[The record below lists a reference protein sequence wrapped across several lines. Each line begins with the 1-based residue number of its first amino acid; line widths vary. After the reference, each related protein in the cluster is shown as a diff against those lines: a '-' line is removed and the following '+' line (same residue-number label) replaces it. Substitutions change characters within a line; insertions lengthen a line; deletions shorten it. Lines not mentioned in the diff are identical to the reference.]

1 MVKLRALAS
10 PRARVGWELEARGE
24 GISWQFGQRERTA
37 LTIHPVA
44 AGASTALRSMRAEP
58 AVRHSAW
65 AWKVGAVRRMQLD
78 ITKTSQKV
86 PLRNLSMV
94 RSGLAW
100 PPARTMSVAFWT
112 RRPRS

>member
-24 GISWQFGQRERTA
+24 GI
-37 LTIHPVA
+37 A
-44 AGASTALRSMRAEP
+44 AGNSGSVSGPLSRSTQSLPAHTALRSMRAEP